1 MLCSFKQVL
10 ALSELHCS
18 MNERS
23 GIKCLDQRLLKNMKI
38 ANRKKPH
45 WTQHKERETQR
56 YILGGCDLPEK
67 ALC

>member
-23 GIKCLDQRLLKNMKI
+23 GMKCLDQRLLKNMKI
-38 ANRKKPH
+38 AE
-45 WTQHKERETQR
+45 QKETTLDTAQGKRNSEIYPR
-56 YILGGCDLPEK
+56 GL
-67 ALC
+67 